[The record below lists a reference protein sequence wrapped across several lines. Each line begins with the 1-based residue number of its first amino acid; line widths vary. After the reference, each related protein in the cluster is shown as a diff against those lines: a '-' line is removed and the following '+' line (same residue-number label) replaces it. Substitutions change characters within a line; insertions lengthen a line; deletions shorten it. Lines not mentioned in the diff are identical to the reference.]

1 MATVAIMADDSAE
14 SDNADS
20 PPPSASATAAP
31 AGTERRSVQAPVL
44 ATIIAAL
51 IVGVF
56 SFAVVGFNVLRNDIG
71 SIRTELRREISIE
84 IAAVRRDMEAG
95 FARVDERFVQADERF
110 DRIETVLVDHTDRLA
125 RVETVLV
132 DHTDRLARVET
143 VLVDHTDRLAR
154 IETVHGAHTHTPA
167 QP

>member
-1 MATVAIMADDSAE
+1 MATIATMADDSAE

-20 PPPSASATAAP
+20 PPPSAGAPAAP
-31 AGTERRSVQAPVL
+31 AALERRSVQAPVL

-71 SIRTELRREISIE
+71 S
-84 IAAVRRDMEAG
+84 VRNDMEAG
-95 FARVDERFVQADERF
+95 FAQVDERFA
-110 DRIETVLVDHTDRLA
+110 RIETVLVDHTDRLA
-125 RVETVLV
+125 RVE
-132 DHTDRLARVET
+132 A
-143 VLVDHTDRLAR
+143 
-154 IETVHGAHTHTPA
+154 VHGAHTHTPE